1 MKKKNIIKIV
11 IAVVVVAVVG
21 GGAFYYYS
29 STVSA
34 AKAKNAAKYVAV
46 KAKTGPLAVTVQSTG
61 AASAATSDAI
71 ISYNNGVIS
80 SVNVKEG
87 DTVKKGQTIG
97 FINDTTLQQS
107 VSLAQLK
114 VEQDNTTSANNKIT
128 LQQSINVAALKVQQ
142 DNNNIAS
149 NKDPNKV
156 DSNKVQLE
164 QDQAD
169 LSNKTS
175 QLASETSNTSQLQG
189 DQTDLDNKNAQLAK
203 ETITSPMDGVIVTM
217 NVSNGDTVQSGKPI
231 ATVVDM
237 KSLQIVAQVDE
248 LDISKVANGQ
258 KATITFDALTGKT
271 YTGTVSK
278 VSQLGTTTSNVT
290 NYAVY
295 IAIDNPTGIKIGMN
309 GNINIT
315 VASKNNV
322 VTLSLDAVQTVNG
335 KKYVLTSIPAVT
347 NGSSASSKRTTSG
360 SSSSSTTGNSSGSS
374 STRSYSGNSG
384 SSASGSGSARTM
396 RNSSMKEVTTGLTNE
411 TDVEITSGLSDGD
424 TVYIQLPNVSTSTT
438 STSTARPAGAS
449 SFGGGSGSGFGG
461 GSGAAG
467 GTRGGN

>member
-1 MKKKNIIKIV
+1 MGKKNIIRIAV
-11 IAVVVVAVVG
+11 AVVVLAVIG
-21 GGAFYYYS
+21 GGYYYLKAA
-29 STVSA
+29 ST
-34 AKAKNAAKYVAV
+34 AKAKSAVKYTTV
-46 KAKTGPLAVTVQSTG
+46 KAKKGTIVVTIQSTG
-61 AASAATSDAI
+61 TVSAATSDDI
-71 ISYNNGVIS
+71 LSSNNGTIS
-80 SVNVKEG
+80 SINVKEG

-114 VEQDNTTSANNKIT
+114 VEQDNTTSANNKTT

-175 QLASETSNTSQLQG
+175 QLASESSNTTQLQG

-203 ETITSPMDGVIVTM
+203 ETVTSPIDGVIVTM
-217 NVSNGDTVQSGKPI
+217 NFKNGDTVQSGKPI

-237 KSLQIVAQVDE
+237 KSLQITAQVDE

-295 IAIDNPTGIKIGMN
+295 IAIDNPTGIKIAMN

-315 VASKNNV
+315 VASKDNV
-322 VTLSLDAVQTVNG
+322 ITLSLDAIQTING
-335 KKYVLTSIPAVT
+335 KKYVLTSIPAAT
-347 NGSSASSKRTTSG
+347 TGSSASSKKSTG
-360 SSSSSTTGNSSGSS
+360 NSTTGSSSGSS
-374 STRSYSGNSG
+374 TTRSYNSNSG
-384 SSASGSGSARTM
+384 SAASGTSGNKAMRT
-396 RNSSMKEVTTGLTNE
+396 SSNMKEVTTGLTNQ
-411 TDVEITSGLSDGD
+411 TDVEITSGLQDGD
-424 TVYIQLPNVSTSTT
+424 TAYIQLPNVSTTTT
-438 STSTARPAGAS
+438 STSTARTSGAS
-449 SFGGGSGSGFGG
+449 SFGGGSGSGFSG